1 MGTTSASLRDV
12 QLLGSMFLL
21 NRKLGS
27 DCGMLHRPV
36 LGQIEY
42 GLWLITRFG
51 NTDLSFLTC
60 RRLLAM
66 SSWWNL

>member
-1 MGTTSASLRDV
+1 MGTTSASRWDV
-12 QLLGSMFLL
+12 QLLGPMFLL
-21 NRKLGS
+21 NWKLGS

-51 NTDLSFLTC
+51 NMDLSLATC
-60 RRLLAM
+60 RRLLSTSA
-66 SSWWNL
+66 

>member
-27 DCGMLHRPV
+27 DCGMLHSPV
-36 LGQIEY
+36 SGQIE
-42 GLWLITRFG
+42 
-51 NTDLSFLTC
+51 
-60 RRLLAM
+60 
-66 SSWWNL
+66 

>member
-36 LGQIEY
+36 SGQIEY

-51 NTDLSFLTC
+51 NIDLSLATC
-60 RRLLAM
+60 GRLLSTSA
-66 SSWWNL
+66 WWNL

>member
-12 QLLGSMFLL
+12 QLLGSTFLL

-51 NTDLSFLTC
+51 NTALSFLTC